1 MASEVPSAIAG
12 PLVGSESNPNF
23 FPSSETFALPIA
35 SEILIAGMFNDSENA
50 LVNVTS
56 PLKDSE

>member
-12 PLVGSESNPNF
+12 PLFGSENNPNF
-23 FPSSETFALPIA
+23 LPNSETFARPIA
-35 SEILIAGMFNDSENA
+35 SEILIAGMFSDSENA

-56 PLKDSE
+56 PLKTFE

>member
-23 FPSSETFALPIA
+23 FPSSETLVRPTA
-35 SEILIAGMFNDSENA
+35 SEILTAGMFSDSENA

-56 PLKDSE
+56 PLKVFE

>member
-12 PLVGSESNPNF
+12 PLSGSENNPNL
-23 FPSSETFALPIA
+23 FPSSETLVRPIA

-50 LVNVTS
+50 LVSVTS
-56 PLKDSE
+56 PLKVFE